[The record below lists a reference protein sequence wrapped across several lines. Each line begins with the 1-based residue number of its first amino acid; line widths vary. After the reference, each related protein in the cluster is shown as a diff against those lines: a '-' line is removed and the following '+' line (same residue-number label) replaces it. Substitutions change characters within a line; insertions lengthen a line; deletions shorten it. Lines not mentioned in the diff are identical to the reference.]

1 MTEFANFAKWAKK
14 QDPKTIDWEMA
25 KKDFPNYDIARFM
38 ADLGVTPDVSRET
51 PEAAK
56 TINLFPESW
65 GIEGTATK
73 PPDRLFGSFKGPDL
87 KGEFTKGGEPVTSIP
102 QILGNVGIGLAEM
115 TVNTP
120 AFLEEIIRN
129 PASLKTMPKD
139 IVTPAAKL
147 AAAATVSGE
156 SPQATAFAR
165 QTYKESM
172 ENPEGLLMPL
182 LVAKGGAKLATK
194 GISKIG
200 SKIEELASR
209 PFPASPKPIAEAVKP
224 EAPIVTES
232 PLKPIPETPQ
242 KPVGATS
249 APPAPIEIA
258 KLSSESGAVLNPISE
273 IADMTSKMIEQ
284 AKTPPEIKTGVI
296 EAKKAMIQHD
306 VNIRDAEFVSKKM
319 ERAFD
324 KVTPDKTRQ
333 QLIINAVEQKHNPK
347 YYDQLNEF
355 EKGIVKWMDGEL
367 DKLDRFVKDNNIL
380 EVMPEQEGIRHV
392 FHWWQNPKTGEAFSS
407 MYGKFSKGLPQAKQR
422 VIPTYEKGIELGF
435 QPVTTNL
442 GKIVGQTWESV
453 MRAQQSREMFKS
465 LYSINAEKGQTIE
478 LVKGKTPK
486 PIRMI
491 ERWDLLNK
499 QGLGEDYVRYDN
511 PILDKA
517 ITFKPPDGKL
527 RTLKG
532 AIGVRKELFPFVQ
545 AYIESPN
552 YGTLSNI
559 NFAAKSMKLGLSLFH
574 VQSLAMQ
581 ELANWRIPYKNIPR
595 GLRYIKDLPPE
606 MHELYKQGLDLWK
619 GYEDT
624 GYRNKFFG
632 GESTI
637 AKLGNQATKPV
648 EAMRHFIFDIVQPGM
663 KASFAYDR
671 YIRGLDKALKQ
682 GLTKDQ
688 WAREVVEMADGH
700 FSHEHYKR
708 SLLETNRWVTQTLF
722 TPKARKF
729 WQNLLLSVTWQR
741 EHLRIAGNVSKSFM
755 PDKLIEKSHL
765 KPISKVAKADYR
777 KYAYGAVAMVA
788 AVDLWNL
795 SATKQMDG
803 EYKHIWQNP
812 SGKGFAVRA
821 WWNEPS
827 YKVNNKTIKGGAA
840 YIRPLKSV
848 YEVAEWAN
856 DPLAKFVN
864 KLSPALSAIG
874 QQFWPDEYRNYEKG
888 WAGYPER
895 GKDVISD
902 LFMPISIGQVGSA
915 IEGKREPEA
924 VILPFLG
931 MPTSKVV
938 DKRQNQIFY
947 R

>member
-1 MTEFANFAKWAKK
+1 MTEFANFAKWAEK
-14 QDPKTIDWEMA
+14 QDPKTIDWETV
-25 KKDFPNYDIARFM
+25 KKDFPNYDVAKFM
-38 ADLGVTPDVSRET
+38 GDLGVVTDVPRET
-51 PEAAK
+51 SGEAK
-56 TINLFPESW
+56 TVNLFPESW
-65 GIEGTATK
+65 GIDATGTK
-73 PPDRLFGSFKGPDL
+73 QPDRLFASFKGPDL

-102 QILGNVGIGLAEM
+102 QMLGNLGIGMAEA
-115 TVNTP
+115 TVNMP
-120 AFLEEIIRN
+120 SFIEEIVRN
-129 PASLKTMPKD
+129 PKSLADMPKQLIEPLTKIYQNIHPFINRPLTEEEKTD
-139 IVTPAAKL
+139 FK
-147 AAAATVSGE
+147 
-156 SPQATAFAR
+156 
-165 QTYKESM
+165 
-172 ENPEGLLMPL
+172 ENPEQFLFPFLI
-182 LVAKGGAKLATK
+182 AKGGAKLATK
-194 GISKIG
+194 GISKLG
-200 SKIEELASR
+200 RGKIAESEAPR
-209 PFPASPKPIAEAVKP
+209 PIAEAVKP
-224 EAPIVTES
+224 
-232 PLKPIPETPQ
+232 
-242 KPVGATS
+242 
-249 APPAPIEIA
+249 PADPMAVIDAA
-258 KLSSESGAVLNPISE
+258 KLSNESGAILNPISE

-319 ERAFD
+319 ERTFD
-324 KVTPDKTRQ
+324 KVMPDKTRQ
-333 QLIINAVEQKHNPK
+333 QLIINAVEQRHNPK
-347 YYDQLNEF
+347 FYNQLNEF

-517 ITFKPPDGKL
+517 ITFKSPDGKL

-637 AKLGNQATKPV
+637 AKLGNQATKPI
-648 EAMRHFIFDIVQPGM
+648 ETMRHFIFDIVQPGM

-671 YIRGLDKALKQ
+671 YVRGLDKALKQ
-682 GLTKDQ
+682 GLTKEQ

-812 SGKGFAVRA
+812 TGKGFAVRA

-827 YKVNNKTIKGGAA
+827 YKVNNKTIKGGEA